1 MADLAKDSERVASG
15 VDMIVALEASST
27 VRIAYW
33 AVMLMWAGIL
43 IVFWFDADVGPGHP
57 LYAMLLTIWTAVLT
71 PGVAVPILKRLPHH
85 WCRVSAGE
93 RIIHRTLGVSIFG
106 WLLDRSG
113 WNHRNVYPAWGYSI
127 TKTRLPVRVL
137 AARGGMGAHG
147 ACFAVHVTVAA
158 LALSAGQP
166 WGALWILLPGIV
178 LHLYPVLLQ
187 RSIML
192 RLQPLLENSRRSSL
206 LEN

>member
-1 MADLAKDSERVASG
+1 
-15 VDMIVALEASST
+15 MIVALEASST

-33 AVMLMWAGIL
+33 TVMLMWAGIL

-57 LYAMLLTIWTAVLT
+57 LYAMLLTLWTGVLT
-71 PGVAVPILKRLPHH
+71 PGVAVPVLRRLPAN
-85 WCRVSAGE
+85 WCRVLGGE
-93 RIIHRTLGVSIFG
+93 RILHRVLCVSAFG

-113 WNHRNVYPAWGYSI
+113 WNHRNIYPVWGYSI
-127 TKTRLPVRVL
+127 TRARLSTRAL

-147 ACFAVHVTVAA
+147 ACFAVHVTMAA
-158 LALSAGQP
+158 LAVSAGQP

-192 RLQPLLENSRRSSL
+192 RLQPLLEKSGRSSL
-206 LEN
+206 PET